1 MTERD
6 CYISTVVAAEYLY
19 SMQYIDFF
27 IILIETDLF
36 RISRNARIYIELQ
49 NQKSFKLIYKIRK
62 KDKNVFNL

>member
-6 CYISTVVAAEYLY
+6 CYISTAAEYLH